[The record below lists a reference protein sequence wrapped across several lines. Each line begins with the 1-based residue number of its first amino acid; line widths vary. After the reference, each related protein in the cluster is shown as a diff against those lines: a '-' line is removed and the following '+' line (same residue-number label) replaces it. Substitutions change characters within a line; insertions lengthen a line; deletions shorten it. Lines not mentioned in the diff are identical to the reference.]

1 MVTDTLPPSA
11 SPLEQDTIFALAS
24 GPGPCAVAVFRL
36 SGPGCQSCLQDL
48 LRGPLPPARRLS
60 LKQLHLADGTVLD
73 QSLVVFFPAPES
85 YTGEDMAE
93 LHVHGGQ
100 ATLISASE
108 RLAGYNGMRPAE
120 PGEFTRRAFANGR
133 MDLTAVEGLADLIH
147 ARTES
152 QRRQAL
158 RQASG
163 GLYAL
168 CQSYRERLIDI
179 SARIE
184 SLIDFADE
192 DLPTGL
198 DEQVGADIMALR
210 QEIADHIQQS
220 ARAEA
225 LQTGLRLAI
234 VGPPN
239 AGKSTLMN
247 WLSGSDRAIVSATPG
262 TTRDTVTT
270 QIILADVPVEM
281 VDTAGLRTTTD
292 AIEQEG
298 IRRTQATIDSADL
311 ILSLHACDQLPD
323 GSFEITPPPGVPLL
337 HIQTKID
344 LQATDTPPDSCDYA
358 ISVKSGQ
365 GLADLYQNLE
375 NIAQSQAGL
384 SESITFTCARQRH
397 AIGEIAEALA
407 EAESAQSLDIRAEF
421 IRHALFALGRITG
434 TIDVESVLD
443 RVFQQFCIGK

>member
-1 MVTDTLPPSA
+1 MDGEQQYPPSQ
-11 SPLEQDTIFALAS
+11 QDTIFALAS

-60 LKQLHLADGTVLD
+60 LKQIYLKDGTVLD
-73 QSLVVFFPAPES
+73 QSLVAFFPAPES

-100 ATLISASE
+100 ATLISTSE
-108 RLAGYNGMRPAE
+108 RLADYSGMRPAE
-120 PGEFTRRAFANGR
+120 PGEFTRRAFANSR

-192 DLPTGL
+192 DLPDGL
-198 DEQVGADIMALR
+198 DEQVEADIRTLH
-210 QEIADHIQQS
+210 QEITTHIQQS
-220 ARAEA
+220 AQAEA
-225 LQTGLRLAI
+225 LQAGLRLAI

-247 WLSGSDRAIVSATPG
+247 WLSGSDRAIVGATPG

-270 QIILADVPVEM
+270 QIILADVPVEI
-281 VDTAGLRTTTD
+281 VDTAGLRATTD
-292 AIEQEG
+292 TIEQEG
-298 IRRTQATIDSADL
+298 IRRTQASIDSADL
-311 ILSLHACDQLPD
+311 ILSLHACDQLSD
-323 GSFEITPPPGVPLL
+323 DRLEITPPPGVPLL
-337 HIQTKID
+337 HIRTKID
-344 LQATDTPPDSCDYA
+344 LEATDPLPDSCDHA
-358 ISVKSGQ
+358 ISIKNGQ
-365 GLADLYQNLE
+365 GLADFYQNLE
-375 NIAQSQAGL
+375 NIAQNQAGL
-384 SESITFTCARQRH
+384 SEAITFTCARQRH
-397 AIGEIAEALA
+397 AISEIAQALA
-407 EAESAQSLDIRAEF
+407 EAKSVQSLDIRAEF
-421 IRHALFALGRITG
+421 IRHALFTLGRITG